1 VTVYIWIQFLEQI
14 ACMFGTVASQVLVL
28 EEEVDAQVG
37 FANNGRVLDC
47 EVADAG
53 QHKVLECFHADNTWA

>member
-1 VTVYIWIQFLEQI
+1 
-14 ACMFGTVASQVLVL
+14 MFGTVASQVLVL